1 MTRLNHLHLPNPDLQ
16 VRLHTRH
23 TVVADAVKE
32 HVRERLAR
40 SSRYGIVID
49 SVDVRFILERNP
61 RQGDHAHR
69 VEVTGYGVGVVVRAE
84 AAGSDW
90 LTAFDACLDRWHE
103 RLRRSSER
111 RAARRKGRF
120 GHAVPAA
127 VTAALPQPEDSHA
140 AVQGDAQPPASV
152 IAITNEQGQV
162 RSIGQFLVREKTH
175 ASAPMSVAD
184 AIDAMELVG
193 HEFFAFID
201 DETGQFSVVYQR
213 RAFTYGLIRLSP
225 A

>member
-1 MTRLNHLHLPNPDLQ
+1 MTRLNHLHLPNPDLT

-23 TVVADAVKE
+23 TAVADSVKE

-49 SVDVRFILERNP
+49 SVDVNFILERNP
-61 RQGDHAHR
+61 RQADHGHR
-69 VEVTGYGVGVVVRAE
+69 VEVTGHGVGVVVRAE
-84 AAGSDW
+84 AAGADW

-120 GHAVPAA
+120 GHTQSVAPASERAA
-127 VTAALPQPEDSHA
+127 VSLVAD
-140 AVQGDAQPPASV
+140 DSV
-152 IAITNEQGQV
+152 IAATVTAITNEQGQLH
-162 RSIGQFLVREKTH
+162 RIGQFLVREKEH
-175 ASAPMSVAD
+175 ASAPMTVAD

-201 DETGQFSVVYQR
+201 SDTGQFSVVYQR
-213 RAFTYGLIRLSP
+213 RAFTYGLLRLSQS
-225 A
+225 

>member
-23 TVVADAVKE
+23 TAVADAVKD

-40 SSRYGIVID
+40 SSRYGIIID
-49 SVDVRFILERNP
+49 SVDVHFILERNP
-61 RQGDHAHR
+61 RQADHGHR

-120 GHAVPAA
+120 GHAQPVAQSSEPAA
-127 VTAALPQPEDSHA
+127 AAPVLADADIPATVT
-140 AVQGDAQPPASV
+140 
-152 IAITNEQGQV
+152 AITNEQGQL
-162 RSIGQFLVREKTH
+162 RRIGQFLVREKEH
-175 ASAPMSVAD
+175 ASAAMSVAD

-201 DETGQFSVVYQR
+201 ADTGQFSVVYQR
-213 RAFTYGLIRLSP
+213 RAFTYGLLRLSP